1 MDIARDFRESY
12 KILVADDDLGKAV
25 RIQDIL
31 YSGGYK
37 DIKAA
42 SLIKSF
48 HELEGYDIVILD
60 ICWPA
65 SARPKCEESNYFGL
79 AGLDYL
85 NINAPKTKVILTSS
99 YLFDLEHIEKIQDAD
114 SYFMSDMSPSK
125 ILEKVSKV
133 TNNPEGIRSNHKSW
147 EFKLSKLLEI
157 LELTLTDG
165 RADLFGMENNRYKKL
180 LSRTHQLNQKV
191 QKSELDSPELK
202 DQVKVLS
209 QLTLGVSNLTSI
221 VTEIEKL
228 MKDDKHNQ
236 GTSHNISYA
245 ERGIALA
252 FAGTV
257 LVTFIILV
265 LNPRLMN
272 GGTLAIVRFLAA
284 IFAGIA
290 GYLFAGNLG
299 LEAKVPL
306 NKTQI
311 RATGA
316 FAAFVLVLFIFFVG
330 VPVIA

>member
-1 MDIARDFRESY
+1 MDIAKDFRESY
-12 KILVADDDLGKAV
+12 KILVADDDSGKAV

-37 DIKAA
+37 NIKFT
-42 SLIKSF
+42 SFIESF

-60 ICWPA
+60 ICWPP
-65 SARPKCEESNYFGL
+65 SARPKCEESDYFGL

-85 NINAPKTKVILTSS
+85 RTNAPKTKVILTSS

-114 SYFMSDMSPSK
+114 GYFMSNMSASK

-133 TNNPEGIRSNHKSW
+133 TNNSGRVISIQKSW
-147 EFKLSKLLEI
+147 GVKLSELLEL

-165 RADLFGMENNRYKKL
+165 RAGLFGMENDRYKNL
-180 LSRTHQLNQKV
+180 LSRTHQLNQRV
-191 QKSELDSPELK
+191 QRSELDSNELK

-221 VTEIEKL
+221 VTEIQKL
-228 MKDDKHNQ
+228 MKDNKHNQ
-236 GTSHNISYA
+236 GTSQNISYA

-252 FAGTV
+252 FAGAV
-257 LVTFIILV
+257 LVTFIVLV

-284 IFAGIA
+284 TFAGIA